1 MRSPDPV
8 VAPSRAPTAIVA
20 GTAIALIA
28 LAGLAALLLY
38 RHGVPPAVLDGLTS
52 PASFGARTT

>member
-8 VAPSRAPTAIVA
+8 LAPSKTPAAVVIA
-20 GTAIALIA
+20 TAIALIA
-28 LAGLAALLLY
+28 LVGTASLLLH
-38 RHGVPPAVLDGLTS
+38 RPAVPPAVLDGLTS